1 MSEIK
6 EYCDTLAESILDQ
19 MWDFS
24 LKIHAKPELAFHE
37 HYAKK
42 EQVALL
48 EEEGFKIDQDITEL
62 DTAFVAKCGSGSPKI
77 GIISEYDAL
86 PNLGHGCGHNLI
98 CASAVGTAIVL
109 KKVLEK
115 YHLDGTVYLFGTP
128 AEEDGGGK
136 IIMLKNHYFDDID
149 SVIFMHPTSDL
160 TRLAGACLSSKQI
173 TIKYEGKSA
182 HAGSHPDDGVNALSA
197 SNLFCVGTGL
207 LRQHF
212 KSDARFSC
220 IITNGGQETGLI
232 PCESEIKCSLA
243 CFNFSYLEELE
254 RRIVACAKGCGD
266 ALGCKTHVEVK
277 DGYQGR
283 VPNTIL
289 SEVCRKE
296 LEAIGE
302 PLLDG
307 MPIDYGGE
315 DLGNVSRHIP
325 ICNPYVTIFPD
336 YKISNHTEQFRE
348 LACSDAGK
356 RCILVTMKSLSRT
369 VVQLLSD
376 PSIIDE
382 AKQELKT
389 RIDDELKAVTSK

>member
-136 IIMLKNHYFDDID
+136 IIMLK
-149 SVIFMHPTSDL
+149 T
-160 TRLAGACLSSKQI
+160 
-173 TIKYEGKSA
+173 TISM
-182 HAGSHPDDGVNALSA
+182 
-197 SNLFCVGTGL
+197 
-207 LRQHF
+207 
-212 KSDARFSC
+212 
-220 IITNGGQETGLI
+220 ILI
-232 PCESEIKCSLA
+232 
-243 CFNFSYLEELE
+243 
-254 RRIVACAKGCGD
+254 R
-266 ALGCKTHVEVK
+266 
-277 DGYQGR
+277 
-283 VPNTIL
+283 
-289 SEVCRKE
+289 
-296 LEAIGE
+296 
-302 PLLDG
+302 
-307 MPIDYGGE
+307 
-315 DLGNVSRHIP
+315 
-325 ICNPYVTIFPD
+325 
-336 YKISNHTEQFRE
+336 
-348 LACSDAGK
+348 
-356 RCILVTMKSLSRT
+356 
-369 VVQLLSD
+369 
-376 PSIIDE
+376 
-382 AKQELKT
+382 
-389 RIDDELKAVTSK
+389 